1 MILFVNNN
9 VGIQFLSY
17 SEIVIPP
24 EVVPSHGPGGVT
36 PQMAEVRIERLDFI
50 KIRREDEELIMFAS
64 QIIMRNGTFGLS

>member
-17 SEIVIPP
+17 QQIVVPP
-24 EVVPSHGPGGVT
+24 EVVPSHGHGGIT
-36 PQMAEVRIERLDFI
+36 PEMVGVRIKGMDWVKI
-50 KIRREDEELIMFAS
+50 KREDEELIMFAS